1 MLFKPSPEQCQV
13 VECLKP
19 VAEVIAFLP
28 DFYSIAASV
37 FIHSRQSRL
46 RVRLPRIQ
54 RIHLVLASADF
65 AQVPDVVVKAV
76 AVDVVYLHRGKMPV
90 VPSPD
95 DVV

>member
-1 MLFKPSPEQCQV
+1 M
-13 VECLKP
+13 VERLVI
-19 VAEVIAFLP
+19 VAEEIAVLCE
-28 DFYSIAASV
+28 FYSITVSV
-37 FIHSRQSRL
+37 FIHPRQSRL